1 MLNKLKNTKTEKILI
16 LWDELAKREKTDE
29 VFYLRGLMMDILE
42 EREPEKFN
50 AWLDG
55 NEDIKKYF

>member
-16 LWDELAKREKTDE
+16 LWEELGKREKTDE
-29 VFYLRGLMMDILE
+29 VFYLRGLMMHILE

-50 AWLDG
+50 AWIDG
-55 NEDIKKYF
+55 MGDLKKYF